1 MKLKK
6 FGAILLA
13 MSLTTGLVAGCG
25 ASKEPAAEDAQA
37 SDAVAVEG
45 TETAAAGGAVEAC
58 EIEFW
63 HYMTGNLET
72 TLVELTDK
80 FNSEN
85 EYGITVKLVNQGQ
98 VSDLQSK
105 LTANAAS
112 GTLPELALAYNNS
125 VTEFLPEIV
134 DLKPFIESDF
144 DNYEDIIES
153 YRNENEEFG
162 IVSGLPFNKSTYVY
176 FYNKTLFDELGIK
189 APTTWEE
196 TYAVGEAVMEAKG
209 LAAMGYDDRAG
220 MMEALVRQAGGQ
232 YVSEEGV
239 LFDNESGLAAA
250 EYIKTMYSNGYAT
263 LADGGEFFSNLL
275 SNGLIAGYVG
285 SSAGVS
291 YINTDVDGDGESW
304 ELGVAPVAAGK
315 QGAAY
320 MAGTNLMMFAKD
332 ENAQKAAWEYMKFLT
347 STESTTTWAMATGYL
362 PVRTSA
368 FESEEYQAFMA
379 ENPAAAAAYEQ
390 ADVFFY
396 APTFDASND
405 LRTAMNTVTEEVML
419 QLKDGE
425 MDAETVLSQ
434 LVDAAT
440 NAVD

>member
-6 FGAILLA
+6 FGAVLLA
-13 MSLTTGLVAGCG
+13 MSLTTGLMAGCG
-25 ASKEPAAEDAQA
+25 GSKDQAAGNAQG
-37 SDAVAVEG
+37 SDAAAEG
-45 TETAAAGGAVEAC
+45 TEAAVAGGAVEAC

-63 HYMTGNLET
+63 HYMTGEPEAALT
-72 TLVELTDK
+72 ELTDK

-112 GTLPELALAYNNS
+112 GTLPELALAYNNA
-125 VTEFLPEIV
+125 VTEFLPEII

-153 YRNENEEFG
+153 YRAENEEFG

-176 FYNKTLFDELGIK
+176 FYNKTLFDELGIT
-189 APTTWEE
+189 APTTWDEL
-196 TYAVGEAVMEAKG
+196 YAAGEKMMDAKG
-209 LAAMGYDDRAG
+209 VAVMGYDDRAG

-232 YVSEEGV
+232 YVTEEGV
-239 LFDNESGLAAA
+239 LFNDESGLAAA
-250 EYIKTMYSNGYAT
+250 EYLKTMYSNGYAT

-304 ELGVAPVAAGK
+304 ELGVAPVAANK

-332 ENAQKAAWEYMKFLT
+332 TNEQKAAWEYMKFLT
-347 STESTTTWAMATGYL
+347 STESTTTWAIATGYL

-368 FESEEYQAFMA
+368 FESEEYQAFME
-379 ENPAAAAAYEQ
+379 ENPAAAAAYAQ
-390 ADVFFY
+390 SDVFFY

-405 LRTAMNTVTEEVML
+405 LRTGMNTATEEVML
-419 QLKDGE
+419 ELKDSE
-425 MDAETVLSQ
+425 MDAETVLGK

-440 NAVD
+440 NAVE